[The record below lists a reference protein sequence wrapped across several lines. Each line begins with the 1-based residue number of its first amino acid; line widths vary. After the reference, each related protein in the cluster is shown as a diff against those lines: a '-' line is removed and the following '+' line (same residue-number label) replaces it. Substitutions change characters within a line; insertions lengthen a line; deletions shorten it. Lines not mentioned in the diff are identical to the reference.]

1 MPAERIGREESQ
13 RGQVPKFQLRMEIH
27 SHTDYDPADWI
38 EHSAEQL
45 IDEVARQGITVLA
58 ITCHRAL
65 QWSPELKAYADA
77 TGVLLI
83 PAVEA
88 SIEGKDVLIYGL
100 ERFDH
105 PMSFDQLRE
114 LRRQNP
120 AILTVAPHPFYPSSS
135 CLGHKLFLYQ
145 DCFDAIEYCHF
156 YTRWVNFNEKAV
168 EAARKLNKP
177 LVGTSDIHFLAQV
190 GKTTSTVEV
199 SEKSFAAVSAAIKAG
214 QLELQTKPL
223 SLRQLIFQVVQMLWM
238 NLKGSLLRARL
249 LARKSA
255 AD

>member
-1 MPAERIGREESQ
+1 M
-13 RGQVPKFQLRMEIH
+13 PKFQLRMEIH
-27 SHTDYDPADWI
+27 SHTDYDPEDWI
-38 EHSAEQL
+38 DHSAEQL

-65 QWSPELKAYADA
+65 QWSSELKAYADA
-77 TGVLLI
+77 AGVLLI

-100 ERFDH
+100 ERFEH
-105 PMSFDQLRE
+105 PMTFDQLRE

-120 AILTVAPHPFYPSSS
+120 AILTIAPHAFYPSSS
-135 CLGHKLFLYQ
+135 CLGRKLFLHQ

-168 EAARKLNKP
+168 EAARELNKP

-190 GKTTSTVEV
+190 GKTTSTVAV
-199 SEKSFAAVSAAIKAG
+199 GEKTFAAVSAAIKCG
-214 QLELQTKPL
+214 QLELQTNPL
-223 SLRQLIFQVVQMLWM
+223 SLRELIFQVFQMFWM
-238 NLKGSLLRARL
+238 NLKGPLLRQRSPAR
-249 LARKSA
+249 RA
-255 AD
+255 AAG

>member
-1 MPAERIGREESQ
+1 MPNFR
-13 RGQVPKFQLRMEIH
+13 LRMEIH
-27 SHTDYDPADWI
+27 SHTDFDPEDCI

-45 IDEVARQGITVLA
+45 IDEVARQGIAVLA
-58 ITCHRAL
+58 ISCHRAL
-65 QWSPELKAYADA
+65 QWSSELKAYAEA
-77 TGVLLI
+77 AGVLLI

-105 PMSFDQLRE
+105 PMSFNQLRE

-120 AILTVAPHPFYPSSS
+120 GILTMAPHPFYPSSS
-135 CLGHKLFLYQ
+135 CLGRKLFLHR

-156 YTRWVNFNEKAV
+156 YTKWVNFNEKAV
-168 EAARKLNKP
+168 EAARELNKP

-199 SEKSFAAVSAAIKAG
+199 AEKTFAAVAAAIRGG
-214 QLELQTKPL
+214 QLELQTNPL
-223 SLRQLIFQVVQMLWM
+223 SLKQLIFQVLQMLWM
-238 NLKGSLLRARL
+238 SLKGSLRRAGL
-249 LARKSA
+249 LARKA
-255 AD
+255 PG

>member
-1 MPAERIGREESQ
+1 MPNFR
-13 RGQVPKFQLRMEIH
+13 LRMEIH
-27 SHTDYDPADWI
+27 SHTDCDPEDCI

-45 IDEVARQGITVLA
+45 IDEVARQGIGVLA

-65 QWSPELKAYADA
+65 QWSSELKAYADA
-77 TGVLLI
+77 AGVLLI

-120 AILTVAPHPFYPSSS
+120 AILTIAPHPFYPSSS
-135 CLGHKLFLYQ
+135 CLGHKLFLHQ

-199 SEKSFAAVSAAIKAG
+199 GEKTFAAVSAAIKGG
-214 QLELQTKPL
+214 QLELQTNPL
-223 SLRQLIFQVVQMLWM
+223 SLRQLILQVLQMLWM
-238 NLKGSLLRARL
+238 NLKGSLLRAGL
-249 LARKSA
+249 LVRKPA
-255 AD
+255 G

>member
-1 MPAERIGREESQ
+1 MT
-13 RGQVPKFQLRMEIH
+13 KFQLRMEIH
-27 SHTDYDPADWI
+27 SHTDYDPQDWI

-45 IDEVARQGITVLA
+45 IDEVARQGINVLA

-65 QWSPELKAYADA
+65 QWSSELKAYAEA
-77 TGVLLI
+77 AGVLLI

-100 ERFDH
+100 EHFAH

-114 LRRQNP
+114 LRRQDP
-120 AILTVAPHPFYPSSS
+120 AILTIAPHPFYPSGS
-135 CLGHKLFLYQ
+135 CLGHRLFLHQ

-156 YTRWVNFNEKAV
+156 YTNHVNFNKRAV

-190 GKTTSTVEV
+190 GKTTSTVNV
-199 SEKSFAAVSAAIKAG
+199 SEKSFGAVSAAIKAG
-214 QLELQTKPL
+214 QLELQTNPL
-223 SLRQLIFQVVQMLWM
+223 SLGQLSLQVGQMLWM
-238 NLKGSLLRARL
+238 NLKGSLLRRGL
-249 LARKSA
+249 LARKA
-255 AD
+255 VLG

>member
-1 MPAERIGREESQ
+1 MS
-13 RGQVPKFQLRMEIH
+13 KFQLRIEIH
-27 SHTDYDPADWI
+27 SHTNYDPQDLI
-38 EHSAEQL
+38 EHSAEEL
-45 IDEVARQGITVLA
+45 IDEVARQGIDVLA

-65 QWSPELKAYADA
+65 QWSSQLKTYAEA
-77 TGVLLI
+77 AGVLLI

-100 ERFDH
+100 DRFTH
-105 PMSFDQLRE
+105 PMTFDELRE

-120 AILTVAPHPFYPSSS
+120 MILTVAPHPFYPSSS
-135 CLGHKLFLYQ
+135 CLRQRLFLHQ

-156 YTRWVNFNEKAV
+156 YTRWVNFNDKAV
-168 EAARKLNKP
+168 EAARRLNKP

-214 QLELQTKPL
+214 QLELQTNPL
-223 SLRQLIFQVVQMLWM
+223 SLRQLIFQVLQMLWM

-255 AD
+255 AG